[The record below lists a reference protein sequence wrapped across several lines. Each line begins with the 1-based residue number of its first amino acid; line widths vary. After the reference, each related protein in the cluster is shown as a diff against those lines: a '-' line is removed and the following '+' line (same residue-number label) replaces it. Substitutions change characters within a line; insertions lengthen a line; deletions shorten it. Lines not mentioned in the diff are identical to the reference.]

1 MMPRRGIALLAVGW
15 LFAAPADYATV
26 RNKVV
31 QIEEE
36 RLAPG
41 ANVFISLA
49 EANLYAAEEV
59 RKAVGDG
66 IRVPKVE
73 LGAGTATGSGW
84 VDFIKVQTNRGQPPG
99 MLAMLL
105 LRGEKHVSV
114 TVKLKAVKPGE
125 AQVDIQSVEVAG
137 VPVSGSLMQL
147 LIDYYIVPRYPE
159 VVIGKPFELRHKV
172 DRIDISPR
180 GVNVVIRK

>member
-41 ANVFISLA
+41 ANGSSRWPKRTLRRRRSA
-49 EANLYAAEEV
+49 
-59 RKAVGDG
+59 KAVGDG